1 MAENIE
7 KLFAYERRLTDIVTP
22 LIESVNSIF
31 AILMK
36 EEKKKRSIV
45 TLIQKTVNQQSP
57 KGFSHQ
63 ATVKKKTGMPYI
75 GRSPP
80 GEEDFV
86 KTSLEK
92 KVDDIEENEDVTS
105 YDIKIK
111 YDGKLIPKIDF
122 LQITF
127 DSFKGCLLFS
137 TRCRMQKNFKLLF
150 EKEI

>member
-1 MAENIE
+1 
-7 KLFAYERRLTDIVTP
+7 
-22 LIESVNSIF
+22 
-31 AILMK
+31 
-36 EEKKKRSIV
+36 
-45 TLIQKTVNQQSP
+45 
-57 KGFSHQ
+57 
-63 ATVKKKTGMPYI
+63 MPYI